1 MSRPLPRGA
10 PSTLLAYVLLALVCL
25 AWGST
30 WLVIKWGLSDLPPF
44 TSAAL
49 RFMLAGS
56 VMAALAPWLVPREGG
71 GRPPRSAVIAQ
82 GVCQFAFNYALVY
95 YAETVLPSGLVSVL
109 WSVFPLLIAL
119 ASHFVTKAER
129 LHAGQWAGGAIAF
142 TGVVVLFITD
152 VSNISRDAIAWGL
165 LVLLAPAA
173 VTGST
178 LLIKQRAAGA
188 SSVLLNRDS
197 MLLGSG
203 LLLVFALLFERD
215 EPRRFSAGALG
226 SVAYLALVGTV
237 FTFGV
242 YMWLLRHLPAY
253 LLSLTAFV
261 VPALALLFGAAVGGE
276 TLTLS
281 TLLGAALVLFGVGL
295 TIRTRGRASRQPARQ
310 VA

>member
-1 MSRPLPRGA
+1 MTPSPRGA
-10 PSTLLAYVLLALVCL
+10 PSALLAYGLLA
-25 AWGST
+25 
-30 WLVIKWGLSDLPPF
+30 IKWGLSDLPPF

-49 RFMLAGS
+49 RFMLAGG
-56 VMAALAPWLVPREGG
+56 VMAALAPWLAPREGG

-82 GVCQFAFNYALVY
+82 AVCQFALNYALVY
-95 YAETVLPSGLVSVL
+95 YAETILPSGLVSVL
-109 WSVFPLLIAL
+109 WSVFPLLVAL
-119 ASHFVTKAER
+119 AGHFITKAER
-129 LHAGQWAGGAIAF
+129 LQAWQWVGGALAF
-142 TGVVVLFITD
+142 SGVVVLFITD
-152 VSNISRDAIAWGL
+152 VSNISRDAIASGL

-197 MLLGSG
+197 MLIGTAILF
-203 LLLVFALLFERD
+203 VFALLFERD
-215 EPRRFSAGALG
+215 EPRRFSAAALG

-253 LLSLTAFV
+253 LLSLTSFV
-261 VPALALLFGAAVGGE
+261 VPALALLFGALVGDE
-276 TLTLS
+276 ALTLS
-281 TLLGAALVLFGVGL
+281 TLFGAVLVLLGVGL
-295 TIRTRGRASRQPARQ
+295 TLRARGRAARQPARQ

>member
-1 MSRPLPRGA
+1 MTPSPRGA
-10 PSTLLAYVLLALVCL
+10 PSALLAYGLLAFVCL

-49 RFMLAGS
+49 RFMLAGG
-56 VMAALAPWLVPREGG
+56 VMAALAPWLAPREGG

-82 GVCQFAFNYALVY
+82 AVCQFALNYALVY
-95 YAETVLPSGLVSVL
+95 YAETILPSGLVSVL
-109 WSVFPLLIAL
+109 WSVFPLLVAL
-119 ASHFVTKAER
+119 ASHFITKAER
-129 LHAGQWAGGAIAF
+129 LQAWQWVGGALAF
-142 TGVVVLFITD
+142 SGVVVLFITD
-152 VSNISRDAIAWGL
+152 VSNISRDAIASGL

-197 MLLGSG
+197 MLIGSAI
-203 LLLVFALLFERD
+203 LFVFALLFERD
-215 EPRRFSAGALG
+215 EPRRFSAAALG

-253 LLSLTAFV
+253 LLSLTSFV
-261 VPALALLFGAAVGGE
+261 VPALALLFGALVGDE
-276 TLTLS
+276 ALTLS
-281 TLLGAALVLFGVGL
+281 TLFGAVLVLLGVGL
-295 TIRTRGRASRQPARQ
+295 TLRARGRAARQPARQ